1 MWAVLPLIV
10 CGHLGPISLPIVGPH
25 LWADTQHAIPG
36 RDMQGPCG
44 QSTPQNAQLAI
55 PISLIL
61 SVTPGG
67 PAVPSDGAQAFQR
80 GAVGVP
86 ALEGPPASALWRG
99 PGTSTHRDSEFC
111 GAGPILPGSPAPQE
125 RQRGFWGPSHS
136 QHPSSSPHDPGNKP

>member
-1 MWAVLPLIV
+1 MWAVIPLIV
-10 CGHLGPISLPIVGPH
+10 YGHLGPISLPIVGPH

-55 PISLIL
+55 PISLIPF
-61 SVTPGG
+61 VTPGG
-67 PAVPSDGAQAFQR
+67 PAVPSDRAQAFQR

-86 ALEGPPASALWRG
+86 ALEGQPASG
-99 PGTSTHRDSEFC
+99 PSTNRDSEFR
-111 GAGPILPGSPAPQE
+111 GAEPILPGSPTPQE